1 MPLEPVPTAEK
12 SSWLKMGPSAGV
24 SGTVAIATQPNLAH
38 QTPAGS
44 PTYVAAKNSRRDSR
58 GCHDQHPTPR

>member
-12 SSWLKMGPSAGV
+12 SSWLKTGPSAGA

-38 QTPAGS
+38 QIPAGS
-44 PTYVAAKNSRRDSR
+44 PTYGAAKNSRPDFR
-58 GCHDQHPTPR
+58 G

>member
-1 MPLEPVPTAEK
+1 MPSELALTAEK
-12 SSWLKMGPSAGV
+12 SSWLKTGPSAGA

-38 QTPAGS
+38 QIPAGS

-58 GCHDQHPTPR
+58 G